1 MYLFS
6 ACSSRRFML
15 SLKIAIIKAGAML
28 NRYLLDVQMSYLLF
42 IVVYIT
48 FLSSPFLSLPL
59 HHPQQMQT
67 DTQPEEVK
75 SHLRK

>member
-6 ACSSRRFML
+6 ACSSRRLML

-42 IVVYIT
+42 IVVYIIC
-48 FLSSPFLSLPL
+48 LP
-59 HHPQQMQT
+59 PIQ
-67 DTQPEEVK
+67 
-75 SHLRK
+75 